1 MNISEICI
9 RRPVLTTLLMASII
23 VLGVFGY
30 RLLPVAALPAVD
42 FPTIRISATLPGASP
57 ETMAASVA
65 SPIER
70 QLSTIAGI
78 TSLTS
83 SSSLGSTD
91 ITVQFDLGRNI
102 DGASLDVQTALAIA
116 QRRLPVEMTTPPSF
130 RKVNPG
136 DFPVLF
142 FSMRSATMPLS
153 AINDFAETVMSP
165 QLSQLPGVAQVA
177 VYGAQRYA
185 VRVQVD
191 PAAAAA
197 RNISLDEIRTVVSRA
212 NSAAPVGNLDGN
224 KQSLTLVA
232 TSSIKRAADYGDVV
246 VKYVNGAPIKLN
258 EVARIVDSVE
268 NDRVATWFNDE
279 RAIVLAIQRQ
289 PDANTVEVVDA
300 ALNLIPRMRA
310 QIPAAI
316 ELRPLFDRS
325 LSIRDAVHDVKETL
339 AIAIVL
345 VIMVIFLFLR
355 KVSATVIPSLALPM
369 SLVGTFAAMYM
380 FGFSVNNMTLLALTL
395 SVGFVVDDAIVM
407 LENIVRH
414 IEGGMRPF
422 EAALKGSR
430 EIGFTIVSITF
441 SLIAVFIPV
450 LLMGG
455 MVGRVFREFAV
466 TVAVAIIVSGFVSL
480 TLTPMLCAR
489 VLKGHHPGE
498 EEKQN
503 FILRSFEWAFER
515 LLGAYEWTL
524 DRVLAYKAVMLG
536 VTFLTLIGTIW
547 LYAVAPK
554 GFFPTE
560 DTGYL
565 TGITEAK
572 TDISYAAMVEHQRK
586 LADIVRADPAVAY
599 VNSTVGIGGPNSLV
613 NNGRMLVALKPK
625 AERGELR
632 PVIER
637 LRRTANAVPGI
648 RIFFQP
654 IQNINLGGRPSKSQ
668 YQYTMQSN
676 DTDELYRLAPD
687 MRDKIAE
694 LPGLLD
700 VTTDLYIKN
709 PQVSVEVDRQK
720 AAVYGVTIDQVRQ
733 ELYNAFGTRQVATIY
748 TPSND
753 YQVILQALPEVQ
765 KLGPDALNNIY
776 LKTAS
781 GTSIPLSAVTRFE
794 RTVGP
799 LQVNH
804 QGQQPS
810 VTISFNLAPGTS
822 LGQAT
827 DAIRKL
833 ERDER
838 LPASITATFQGT
850 TQVFE
855 EAQKGQGILILAAIF
870 AAYIV
875 LGILYE
881 SFIHP
886 ITIISGLPS
895 AGIGAILTLML
906 FKMDLS
912 VIAMIGIVM
921 LVGIVKKNAIMM
933 IDFALERRRIGLSAE
948 AAIREAALL
957 RFRPIMMTTFAAI
970 FGTLP
975 IALGAGAGAELRQ
988 PLGIAVVGGLC
999 LSQFLTL
1006 YITPVVYLYLDRF
1019 DRMLKRRLEPQLE
1032 EIKDAPAQVA
1042 AE

>member
-1 MNISEICI
+1 MNISEVCI
-9 RRPVLTTLLMASII
+9 RRPVLTTLMMASLI
-23 VLGVFGY
+23 VFGAFAY

-42 FPTIRISATLPGASP
+42 FPTIRITATLPGASP

-78 TSLTS
+78 SSMTS
-83 SSSLGSTD
+83 SSALGNTQ

-116 QRRLPVEMTTPPSF
+116 QRRMPAEMTQPPFF

-136 DFPVLF
+136 DFPVLYV
-142 FSMRSATMPLS
+142 SMRSDTLPLS
-153 AINDFAETVMSP
+153 AIDDYAETVMAP
-165 QLSQLPGVAQVA
+165 TLSQLPGVAQVL
-177 VYGAQRYA
+177 VYGAQKFA

-197 RNISLDEIRTVVSRA
+197 RNISLDEIRTVIAKA
-212 NSAAPVGNLDGN
+212 NSSAPVGNLEGE
-224 KQSLTLVA
+224 KQTVTLLA
-232 TSSIKRAADYGDVV
+232 TGSMRRAADYRDVV
-246 VKYVNGAPIKLN
+246 VKYVNGAPIKLS
-258 EVARIVDSVE
+258 EVARVIDSVE
-268 NDRVATWFNDE
+268 NDKVASWFNDS

-289 PDANTVEVVDA
+289 PDANTVEVVDLVRNMLPA
-300 ALNLIPRMRA
+300 MRA
-310 QIPAAI
+310 QIPPAI
-316 ELRPLFDRS
+316 EMTPLFDRS
-325 LSIRDAVHDVKETL
+325 TSIRDAVSDVQETL
-339 AIAIVL
+339 AIAICL

-355 KVSATVIPSLALPM
+355 KVSATIIPALAVPV
-369 SLVGTFAAMYM
+369 SLVGTCAAMYL

-466 TVAVAIIVSGFVSL
+466 SVSVAIVVSGFVSL

-489 VLKGHHPGE
+489 FLKGHKPGE

-503 FILRSFEWAFER
+503 AVMRTFER
-515 LLGAYEWTL
+515 MFDALLRTYTWTL
-524 DRVLAYKAVMLG
+524 DWVLAHKPVMLG
-536 VTFLTLIGTIW
+536 VTLATIAGTIW
-547 LYAVAPK
+547 LYIVVPK

-560 DTGYL
+560 DTGYMI
-565 TGITEAK
+565 GITEAK
-572 TDISYAAMVEHQRK
+572 TDIAFPAMVEHQRK
-586 LADIVRADPAVAY
+586 VADLVRKDPAVDY
-599 VNSTVGIGGPNSLV
+599 VNSTVGSGGPNSLA
-613 NNGRMLVALKPK
+613 NSGRMLVALKK
-625 AERGELR
+625 RSERDSLQT
-632 PVIER
+632 IIAR
-637 LRRTANAVPGI
+637 LRRTANVVPGI
-648 RIFFQP
+648 QIFFQP
-654 IQNINLGGRPSKSQ
+654 IQNINLGGRLNKSQ
-668 YQYTMQSN
+668 YQYTLQSN
-676 DTDELYRLAPD
+676 DTDSLYGLAPD
-687 MRDKIAE
+687 MRDKIAKI
-694 LPGLLD
+694 PGLLD

-709 PQVSVEVDRQK
+709 PQVTVEVDREK
-720 AAVYGVTIDQVRQ
+720 AAVYGVSIDQVRQ
-733 ELYNAFGTRQVATIY
+733 ELYNAFGSRQVATIY
-748 TPSND
+748 TAAND
-753 YQVILQALPEVQ
+753 YQVILESAPEYQ
-765 KLGPDALNNIY
+765 TGPNDLDRMY
-776 LKTAS
+776 LKTSS
-781 GTSIPLSAVTRFE
+781 GISVPLSAVTHFA

-804 QGQQPS
+804 QGQQPA
-810 VTISFNLAPGTS
+810 VTISFNLAPDFS
-822 LGQAT
+822 LGQAV
-827 DAIRKL
+827 DAIQKL

-838 LPASITATFQGT
+838 LPASINTGFQGT
-850 TQVFE
+850 AQVF
-855 EAQKGQGILILAAIF
+855 QDSLRGQGVLILAAIF

-906 FKMDLS
+906 FNMNLS

-933 IDFALERRRIGLSAE
+933 IDFAISRRRVGLSAE
-948 AAIREAALL
+948 AAIREAAEL

-975 IALGAGAGAELRQ
+975 IALGTGAGAELRQ
-988 PLGIAVVGGLC
+988 PLGVAVVGGLC
-999 LSQFLTL
+999 LSQLLTL
-1006 YITPVVYLYLDRF
+1006 YITPVIYLYLDGL
-1019 DRMLKRRLEPQLE
+1019 DRRIKRSLEPQVE
-1032 EIKDAPAQVA
+1032 EVLDAPPAVA